1 MMSTHLLWYRQPARS
16 WDEALPIGNGRIGAM
31 CFGTPLD
38 ERLQLNDDRAWSGSP
53 ASEATDGLVSAET
66 AAAARAAALTA
77 LDAGDQAAAEAAMQR
92 LQQRYTQAFQP
103 FADLHVRV
111 RDGSGAVAEYRR
123 ELDLRTAVHRT
134 RYLRDGHAF
143 TQDTYV
149 SHPAGVLV
157 TEVRSAAPVDLE
169 LRLTSP
175 HIALGRAHAAD
186 GISLLTRLPSDVA
199 PGHEPDLPA
208 ALWDDAPGRALRA
221 ATVVG
226 VVADGAVVTGETI
239 VLRGVTGAT
248 VVVGTATTF
257 AGYGQPLLDEVP
269 LAATWERVRAALR
282 RPDELRAEHI
292 ADHAT
297 LYGRTELA
305 FGGGD
310 EPDAAAPT
318 DERLRAAIARSAQGR
333 LDAGMT
339 ALLFHFGRY
348 LLIASSRPGT
358 TATNLQGLWNDQLQ
372 PPWSGNHT
380 ININT
385 QMNYWGAEVANLRE
399 LHAPLFDFVTALA
412 AAGEATARRLYGARG
427 WVAHHNS
434 DQWCFTSPVGRGR
447 GDLAWAW
454 WPMAGP
460 WLAAHF
466 GAHLDFG
473 FDEAFARERAWPVI
487 SSCARFLLDWLAEDG
502 DGQLGTALST
512 SPENAFVLPDGSRG
526 ALGRSATMDLSLVR
540 ETLTRVVALD
550 ARLGLDAALARE
562 CADALVRLRRPGIG
576 ADGRV
581 LEWAEGRPDA
591 EVHHRHVS
599 HLYGLFPGHEGWD
612 DALRAAA
619 TGSLDTR
626 GNDASGWSLAWKIA
640 LRARLGQAD
649 VVEALLRLFFR
660 TPDPTK
666 HDSGGSL
673 LPNLLQT
680 SPPFQI
686 DANLGLVGALSEALL
701 QSHDGAICLLPA
713 LPAALGTGSARGLVA
728 RPGVVVD
735 MAWESGRLTALT
747 LTARADAEVTV
758 RWPDGDARVSLHPDE
773 PARIV
778 G

>member
-1 MMSTHLLWYRQPARS
+1 MSTHLLWYRQPARS

-31 CFGTPLD
+31 CFGTPLE

-53 ASEATDGLVSAET
+53 SSEAEGGLVSAET
-66 AAAARAAALTA
+66 AAAARAEALTA
-77 LDAGDQAAAEAAMQR
+77 RDAGDQAAAEAAMQR

-111 RDGSGAVAEYRR
+111 GGGLGAVAGYRR

-134 RYLRDGHAF
+134 RYELDGHAF
-143 TQDTYV
+143 VQDTYV

-157 TEVRSAAPVDLE
+157 SQVSSAVPIDLE

-175 HIALGRAHAAD
+175 HATVARQAAPDGIAL
-186 GISLLTRLPSDVA
+186 LMRLPSDVA

-221 ATVVG
+221 ATVLG
-226 VVADGAVVTGETI
+226 VVADGGVETGETL
-239 VLRGVTGAT
+239 VLRGVTRAT

-257 AGYGQPLLDEVP
+257 TGYGQPLLDEVP
-269 LAATWERVRAALR
+269 VADAWERVRAALR
-282 RPDELRAEHI
+282 RPEELRGEHI
-292 ADHAT
+292 ADHAA
-297 LYGRTELA
+297 LYERTELA
-305 FGGGD
+305 FGDGA
-310 EPDAAAPT
+310 EAAAPT
-318 DERLRAAIARSAQGR
+318 DERLRDAIALSAQGR

-380 ININT
+380 VNINT

-412 AAGEATARRLYGARG
+412 TAGEVTARRLYDARG

-487 SSCARFLLDWLAEDG
+487 SSCARFLLDWLAEDA
-502 DGQLGTALST
+502 DGLLGTALST
-512 SPENAFVLPDGSRG
+512 SPENVFVLPDGSRG

-540 ETLTRVVALD
+540 ETFLRVVALD
-550 ARLGLDAALARE
+550 ARLGLDAALAQE
-562 CADALVRLRRPGIG
+562 CADALARLRHPGIG

-581 LEWAEGRPDA
+581 QEWAEGLPDG

-612 DALRAAA
+612 EALRTAA
-619 TGSLDTR
+619 TRSLDVR
-626 GNDASGWSLAWKIA
+626 GDDASGWSLAWKIA

-649 VVEALLRLFFR
+649 VVETLLRLFFR

-686 DANLGLVGALSEALL
+686 DANHGLVGALSEALL
-701 QSHDGAICLLPA
+701 QSHDRAIHLLPA
-713 LPAALGTGSARGLVA
+713 LPAALATGSARGLVA

-735 MAWESGRLTALT
+735 MTWDAGRLTALT
-747 LTARADAEVTV
+747 LTARADAEVDV
-758 RWPDGDARVSLHPDE
+758 RWPGGETRVTLRAGV
-773 PARIV
+773 PAHIA